1 MPLLPTAAEHAS
13 EPGVLYWVLG
23 ASSPQ
28 HCYRV
33 EACRDPL
40 FRFMPQTGSVG
51 QQEASSD
58 LER

>member
-1 MPLLPTAAEHAS
+1 VPLLPTAAEHAS

-23 ASSPQ
+23 ASGPKY
-28 HCYRV
+28 CYRV
-33 EACRDPL
+33 EAYRHPF
-40 FRFMPQTGSVG
+40 FRFMPQTGPVG